1 MFKCFPG
8 EAHVDHRLDAVLLEH
23 DELPGDDVAEQGL
36 DVVAVHTGDHQV
48 EEINVANSSFLELSV
63 DIRAEPDEQV
73 DIVLLALPHVVH
85 QTDVQTVVLV
95 NGQHEVFVE
104 ARLGLG
110 VGGLGVTFQ
119 VVQQVVAQPGL
130 EPVQLSHYCQ
140 HGSPEK

>member
-1 MFKCFPG
+1 M
-8 EAHVDHRLDAVLLEH
+8 
-23 DELPGDDVAEQGL
+23 AEQGL

-73 DIVLLALPHVVH
+73 DIVLLALPHIVH

-130 EPVQLSHYCQ
+130 QSVQLGHDCQ
-140 HGSPEK
+140 HRSPGIS